1 MNNKRSVNF
10 ILKKGLK
17 CKTRRKLRFF
27 NIMVLSISLI
37 TGLISVK
44 SRPMYRVSIAG
55 VELGYIQNK
64 QALEEKVKQSILQ
77 EEQKNIDTI
86 DLKVNP
92 EYTLTFIDN
101 TMETKEE
108 QMIQTVKQ
116 DAIVTYKYYEL
127 ALDNQTIDLVN
138 TLEEAE
144 QLVNQVKEQK
154 KEQVLD
160 FSIIEKY
167 TEKIEEVKTT
177 GLEVAKNEIQTKVD
191 ERVEEIRKQ
200 KEETERIN
208 RMPEING
215 IKLAYTPI
223 KGTITSRYGVSSR
236 MRSSNHTGL
245 DIAASTGTPI
255 KVVASGTVTC
265 ATNKGAY
272 GNMVKVNHGNGLETW
287 YAHTSKMYVTEG
299 QKVKAGEVIAAVG
312 STGNSTG
319 PHLHLEI
326 RLNGQHVNPQ
336 NYLY

>member
-1 MNNKRSVNF
+1 
-10 ILKKGLK
+10 
-17 CKTRRKLRFF
+17 
-27 NIMVLSISLI
+27 MVLSISLI
-37 TGLISVK
+37 TGLITVRSK
-44 SRPMYRVSIAG
+44 PMYRVKISG

-64 QALEEKVKQSILQ
+64 QALEEKVKQSIIK
-77 EEQKNIDTI
+77 EEEKNVDTI
-86 DLKVNP
+86 DINVNP
-92 EYTLTFIDN
+92 EYTLTFVDN

-108 QMIQTVKQ
+108 QMIETVKQ
-116 DAIVTYKYYEL
+116 DAIITYKYYEL
-127 ALDNQTIDLVN
+127 ALDNQMIDRVN

-144 QLVNQVKEQK
+144 QLVNQMKEEK

-177 GLEVAKNEIQTKVD
+177 DLEVAKNEIQTKVD
-191 ERVEEIRKQ
+191 EKIEEVQKQ
-200 KEETERIN
+200 KEEIERIN

-245 DIAASTGTPI
+245 DIATSTGTPI

-272 GNMVKVNHGNGLETW
+272 GNIVKVNHGNGVETW

-299 QKVKAGEVIAAVG
+299 QKVEAGEVIATVG

-326 RLNGQHVNPQ
+326 RLNGQHLNPQ
-336 NYLY
+336 DYLY